1 MSNLIKQVGENHYS
15 KMAIQPIEF
24 IHANNIPFI
33 EGSIIKY
40 ICRHKSKNGREDLE
54 KAKHLIDILLEIEYD
69 KEHFEKLYN
78 RALKAIEEERKKQI

>member
-1 MSNLIKQVGENHYS
+1 MSNLIKQVGGNHYS

-69 KEHFEKLYN
+69 KDLPE
-78 RALKAIEEERKKQI
+78 